1 MDLRPI
7 GIFDSG
13 LGGLTAVRE
22 IMRVL
27 PGENLVYFGDTG
39 RVPYGTRSRET
50 IVKYTRCDLNFL
62 MSFNVKAV
70 IAACGTASSI
80 ALPVVRGEYPI
91 PMVGVIDCAARAA
104 RAATQNGRIGVIGTP
119 ATIRSDAYRRVL
131 HELDPSLQI
140 FSNPCA
146 LLVPLVEDGRFSRGD
161 TVAELLVRE
170 YLAPLLEREIDTLIL
185 GCTHYPLLT
194 GIFEEICG
202 PGVTLISPGTTAADE
217 AKILLTERGL
227 LNTSG
232 RRRQSSYFVSDNTVG
247 FARSA
252 EMFLGC
258 PLEGE
263 LTRVDIEQYEKK
275 KAE

>member
-50 IVKYTRCDLNFL
+50 IIKYTRCDLNFL
-62 MSFNVKAV
+62 MTYNIKAAV
-70 IAACGTASSI
+70 VACGTASSI
-80 ALPVVRGEYPI
+80 ALPVVRGEFPV

-104 RAATQNGRIGVIGTP
+104 RDATRNGRIGVIGTP
-119 ATIRSDAYRRVL
+119 ATIKSDAYRRAL
-131 HELDPSLQI
+131 HALDPALQVV
-140 FSNPCA
+140 SNPCA
-146 LLVPLVEDGRFSRGD
+146 LLVPLVEDGRFARGD
-161 TVAELLVRE
+161 TVAQLLVRE
-170 YLAPLLEREIDTLIL
+170 YLAPLLERGIDTLIL

-194 GIFEEICG
+194 DVFRDVCG
-202 PGVTLISPGTTAADE
+202 PDVALISPGATAAADTK
-217 AKILLTERGL
+217 ALLLEQGL

-263 LTRVDIEQYEKK
+263 LTRIEIEKYENR
-275 KAE
+275 ETE